1 MSLVEFLTAPLQHA
15 FFVRAL
21 LAAMSAAAA
30 CATVGTFLV
39 LRGMTF
45 FGDALAHAV
54 LPGVALGYLLHR
66 GSRTALFWWA
76 LGTAILAS
84 VGMGVVSQR
93 SRLKEDTAIGI
104 VFVGMFAL
112 GIGLISTVRGY
123 AVDLVHLLFGN
134 VLAVTRFDLY
144 LVAGLSFGVMA
155 VVGAFYKELALATF
169 DPVFARTLRLPV
181 DFMRYLLLVLAA
193 VTVVTALRVVGVAL
207 ALAMLVVPPAS
218 GLLLGRRLP
227 AVLAWALASAVL
239 SGFLGLYLSYYAG
252 MAPGAAVVLVAT
264 GFFLLALVR

>member
-1 MSLVEFLTAPLQHA
+1 MSPLDFFRIPLQHA
-15 FFVRAL
+15 FFVRAV
-21 LAAMSAAAA
+21 LAAVCAAAA

-66 GSRTALFWWA
+66 GSRAAVFGWA
-76 LGTAILAS
+76 LGTAVLAS
-84 VGMGVVSQR
+84 LGIGWVGRRG
-93 SRLKEDTAIGI
+93 RLKEDTAIGI
-104 VFVGMFAL
+104 VFVGLFAL

-123 AVDLVHLLFGN
+123 AVDLVHFLFGN
-134 VLAVTRFDLY
+134 VLAVTPFDLY
-144 LVAGLSFGVMA
+144 WVAGLSAGVIL
-155 VVGAFYKELALATF
+155 VVLGFYKELALATF
-169 DPVFARTLRLPV
+169 DPLFARTLRLPTE
-181 DFMRYLLLVLAA
+181 FLRYLLLVLAA

-207 ALAMLVVPPAS
+207 ALAMLVVPPAT

-227 AVLAWALASAVL
+227 VALALALLFAVL
-239 SGFLGLYLSYYAG
+239 SGFFGLFLSYYAG

-264 GFFLLALVR
+264 AFFLLALLR